1 MIEGMIVSGIKNKFF
16 NDTDPEE
23 QEGGKKK
30 KLNKAKSKKKNKD
43 FDVIKEIR
51 KVFSGG
57 SNTKTNLFTIILIL
71 LVFLII
77 VGAVLYVLWKIGDP
91 DNLIKYFSSS

>member
-1 MIEGMIVSGIKNKFF
+1 MIVSGIKNKFF
-16 NDTDPEE
+16 NDTKEESEE

-57 SNTKTNLFTIILIL
+57 SNTKINLFIIIPIL
-71 LVFLII
+71 LVILII
-77 VGAVLYVLWKIGDP
+77 VGTVLYQFWK
-91 DNLIKYFSSS
+91 F